1 MQSFE
6 CSICGQLLFFD
17 NSACLQCGSELGF
30 DLADRRL
37 VALRRDADGDGA
49 LTRVDGAPGTF
60 RRCANQLAARCN
72 WVVPADAPESLCR
85 SCRLT
90 SVRPNDSEID
100 AMVAFADAEAAKRRL
115 IDQVVALGLPLIDR
129 VSDRE
134 RGVTF
139 ELLSSR
145 GRSVT
150 TGHQAG
156 VITLDLSESDD
167 AHREFVRQQ
176 LGEQYRTV
184 LGHLRHEIGHY
195 FWPLLVVEGG
205 ALDEFRSLF
214 GDERQSYQEALDQHY
229 ASSSPGDWTST
240 HVSQYATMHP
250 WEDWAETFAHF
261 LHIHDGLETATEFG
275 IVIDEPSKAAGDR
288 AWPAAT
294 SDETDDLV
302 RRWLGLTL
310 AFNAMSR
317 SIGQSDV
324 YPFVLSP
331 RVVEKLDFVRRM
343 SAPRWPENRSGA
355 EGSNSTSKHRS

>member
-1 MQSFE
+1 V
-6 CSICGQLLFFD
+6 CGQLLFFD
-17 NSACLQCGSELGF
+17 NSTCLQCGSELGF
-30 DLADRRL
+30 ELDGRRL
-37 VALRRDADGDGA
+37 VTLHRDPSAAGV
-49 LTRVDGAPGTF
+49 LTRIDGVPGRF
-60 RRCANQLAARCN
+60 RRCANQSAARCN
-72 WVVPADAPESLCR
+72 WIVPADGSDRFCQ

-90 SVRPNDSEID
+90 SVRPNDSETD
-100 AMVAFADAEAAKRRL
+100 AMAAFAAAEAAKRRL
-115 IDQVVALGLPLIDR
+115 IDQLLALGLPLIDR
-129 VSDRE
+129 ATDPE

-156 VITLDLSESDD
+156 VITIDLSESDD

-195 FWPLLVVEGG
+195 FWRLLVVEGG
-205 ALDEFRSLF
+205 GVDEFRSLF
-214 GDERQSYQEALDQHY
+214 GDERQSYQNALDRHY
-229 ASSSPGDWTST
+229 SSGSATDWTST
-240 HVSQYATMHP
+240 HVSQYATVHP

-261 LHIHDGLETATEFG
+261 LHIQDGLETAAEFG
-275 IVIDEPSKAAGDR
+275 IAVTDPSKAAGDR

-294 SDETDDLV
+294 SEATDHLI

-310 AFNAMSR
+310 ALNAMSR
-317 SIGQSDV
+317 SIGESDL

-331 RVVEKLDFVRRM
+331 MVVEKIDFVRRV
-343 SAPRWPENRSGA
+343 
-355 EGSNSTSKHRS
+355 TSPG